1 MDKPSQNNADA
12 REILRSTGV
21 EVHKDEFTVVSISN
35 EDWPRLLQDSSL
47 SPSGKF
53 PYMIFSD
60 QYEVTLVLSEADF
73 EMIRVAA
80 AGSRLARG
88 YRMLTFTVPVDL
100 SVVGFMAEISRILSE
115 GDIPILALS
124 AFSRD
129 HLLIRQNDL
138 AAALKLLGPFVKDL
152 C

>member
-1 MDKPSQNNADA
+1 MDKSSQNNAGA

-21 EVHKDEFTVVSISN
+21 EVHTDEFTVVSISK
-35 EDWPRLLQDSSL
+35 EDWPRLLQDNSL

-60 QYEVTLVLSEADF
+60 QYEVTLVLSKADF
-73 EMIRVAA
+73 EMIGQPQRRSNRRRLPVA
-80 AGSRLARG
+80 
-88 YRMLTFTVPVDL
+88 YFTVPMDL
-100 SVVGFMAEISRILSE
+100 SVVGFRQRSPHSSEAIFLSRPLC
-115 GDIPILALS
+115 L
-124 AFSRD
+124 SRD